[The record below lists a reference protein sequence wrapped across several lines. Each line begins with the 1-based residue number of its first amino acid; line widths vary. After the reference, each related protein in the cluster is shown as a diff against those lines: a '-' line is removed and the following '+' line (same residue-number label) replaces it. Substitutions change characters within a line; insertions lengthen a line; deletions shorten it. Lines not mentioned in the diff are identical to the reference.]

1 MSLSRFLWTTS
12 TGLAALAPAGCSDD
26 SCGLHG
32 APSAGLVASGDQV
45 TLTFGALSA
54 LDANDCPLPGTP
66 AGVISVTIEGTQTD
80 GTGLITLCIP
90 RPDQLADGGRSLGTA
105 TSMADVRLIDVR
117 GMSGG
122 CTFTIDSTQAPTG
135 QAGAEGVC
143 KNGVDPAGFAL
154 DIDGALTLRR
164 TCNTQVDTVPAT
176 LKGRVAVTKR

>member
-1 MSLSRFLWTTS
+1 MSLSRFLWIIS

-26 SCGLHG
+26 SCGVHG

-54 LDANDCPLPGTP
+54 LDANDCTLPGMP
-66 AGVISVTIEGTQTD
+66 G
-80 GTGLITLCIP
+80 
-90 RPDQLADGGRSLGTA
+90 GTA

-135 QAGAEGVC
+135 EASAEGVC

-154 DIDGALTLRR
+154 DLDGALTLRR